1 MTKILTIL
9 MLAALVLASP
19 ANIFADEATEQE
31 LSQES
36 TGGTV
41 KLTASKASTYT
52 VKLPKS
58 VDVSA
63 NSATFTAYIKGDV
76 DGAKKLVIAEDTNN
90 GTNVLKNNAV
100 TGRNVDLKITV
111 DKSINGSD
119 ISSEYA
125 STGITITVSHAD
137 IAAGTYTCDLPLTIS
152 LANIS

>member
-1 MTKILTIL
+1 MKKILTIL

-76 DGAKKLVIAEDTNN
+76 DGAKKIVIAEDKSN
-90 GTNVLKNNAV
+90 GTNVLENNAV
-100 TGRNVDLKITV
+100 TGRNVDLTISV

-119 ISSEYA
+119 ISSEYT
-125 STGITITVSHAD
+125 SDGITITVSHAA

-152 LANIS
+152 LVKI

>member
-1 MTKILTIL
+1 MKKILTIL

-76 DGAKKLVIAEDTNN
+76 DGAKKIVIAEDKSN
-90 GTNVLKNNAV
+90 GTNVLENNAV
-100 TGRNVDLKITV
+100 TGRNVDLTISV
-111 DKSINGSD
+111 DKSINGNE
-119 ISSEYA
+119 ITSEYA

>member
-1 MTKILTIL
+1 MKKILTIL

-19 ANIFADEATEQE
+19 ANIFAEDQE
-31 LSQES
+31 LTQNTTS
-36 TGGTV
+36 GTV
-41 KLTASKASTYT
+41 QLTASKASTYT
-52 VKLPKS
+52 VKLPTS

-76 DGAKKLVIAEDTNN
+76 DGAKKLVIAEDKSK

-100 TGRNVDLKITV
+100 TGRDVDLTISV
-111 DKSINGSD
+111 DKSIDGSD
-119 ISSEYA
+119 ITSEYA

-152 LANIS
+152 LADI

>member
-1 MTKILTIL
+1 MKKILTIL

-19 ANIFADEATEQE
+19 ANIFAEDQE
-31 LSQES
+31 LNQDS
-36 TGGTV
+36 TSGTV
-41 KLTASKASTYT
+41 KLTAEKASTYT
-52 VKLPKS
+52 VKLPTS

-76 DGAKKLVIAEDTNN
+76 DGAKKLVIAEDTNK

-100 TGRNVDLKITV
+100 TGRNVDLTISV

-119 ISSEYA
+119 ITSEYT
-125 STGITITVSHAD
+125 SDGIVITVSHAA

-152 LANIS
+152 LVKI

>member
-1 MTKILTIL
+1 MKKILTIL

-36 TGGTV
+36 TGWTV

-76 DGAKKLVIAEDTNN
+76 DGAKKIVIAEDKSN
-90 GTNVLKNNAV
+90 GTNVLENNAV
-100 TGRNVDLKITV
+100 TGRNVDLTISV
-111 DKSINGSD
+111 DKSINGNE
-119 ISSEYA
+119 ITSEYA

>member
-1 MTKILTIL
+1 MKKILTIL

-19 ANIFADEATEQE
+19 ANIFAEDQE
-31 LSQES
+31 LNQDS
-36 TGGTV
+36 TSGTV
-41 KLTASKASTYT
+41 KLTAEKASTYT
-52 VKLPKS
+52 VKLPTS

-63 NSATFTAYIKGDV
+63 TSATFTAYIKGDV

-100 TGRNVDLKITV
+100 AGRNVDLTISV

-119 ISSEYA
+119 ITSEYT
-125 STGITITVSHAD
+125 SDGIVITVSHAA

-152 LANIS
+152 LVKI